1 MTYLACSVLTEA
13 FSKHCLKMHW
23 HLRQQV
29 ICRHLLLLFGVSP
42 STSFFRDSFHPK
54 LNHAYMGNILLTRGN
69 TFQTRNTL
77 VTVQR
82 GLSTPQF
89 IRLQWGSS
97 TIFLFVGHRL

>member
-42 STSFFRDSFHPK
+42 STSFLDSFHPK
-54 LNHAYMGNILLTRGN
+54 LNHAYMGNILLTEAIHFRHV
-69 TFQTRNTL
+69 TR
-77 VTVQR
+77 
-82 GLSTPQF
+82 
-89 IRLQWGSS
+89 
-97 TIFLFVGHRL
+97 

>member
-54 LNHAYMGNILLTRGN
+54 LMLIWAIFCSLEAIHFRHVTR
-69 TFQTRNTL
+69 
-77 VTVQR
+77 
-82 GLSTPQF
+82 
-89 IRLQWGSS
+89 
-97 TIFLFVGHRL
+97 